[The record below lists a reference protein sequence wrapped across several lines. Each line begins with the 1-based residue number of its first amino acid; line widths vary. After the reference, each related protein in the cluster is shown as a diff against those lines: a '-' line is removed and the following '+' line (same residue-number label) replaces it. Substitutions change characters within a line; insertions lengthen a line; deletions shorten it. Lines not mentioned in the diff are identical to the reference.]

1 MDIVKGYAI
10 SIIIVAFISAIT
22 EIIMPSDTYKK
33 YIRLAVGA
41 ILLIVILT
49 PITRLFQQKLYI
61 DDLSFDSEPYKKN
74 IEQNIDKKV
83 LLIYKQKLSE
93 RLMSELLAINLKPNK
108 IEFEID
114 ENKSSKTYKMPLS
127 ITIFGIYKS
136 NQAEILIKEKF
147 GLSENKVI
155 YR

>member
-61 DDLSFDSEPYKKN
+61 DDLSFGSEPYKKN

>member
-1 MDIVKGYAI
+1 MDIVKGYAV

-127 ITIFGIYKS
+127 VTIFGISKS